1 MSNDLISV
9 LRTDLLMAMDELRLA
24 GRDYPADLLK
34 KALLSAPVG
43 AEPVGLSLEVRTLGS
58 YGKAFDL
65 PGNRRAYTYDHQP
78 GNVEA
83 SRLGNACQQAAA
95 ASAGDTIDRGLGL
108 LKELQAQ
115 GFGVFDAES
124 SRWHAAPVAAQPAL
138 EGWKLVPV
146 EPTGGMLQALS
157 GEWHSSRQQE
167 ARARYADMLNAAP
180 VAAQPDVTQQT
191 LDDVKA
197 GIPARDA
204 EIEAM
209 RKQIETLQAQLQSPV
224 NVHSNMCRGIIA
236 PITFDMLAHVLG
248 DDAKQ
253 EWIAAQA
260 QPSSDRAMLLE
271 LMEAFDMEVWNCPN
285 CTATEE
291 TKDCDSAIMLREY
304 LANNPVP
311 AQQPVSGADGL
322 LASPTQGMTLGQRI
336 AHVGGRE
343 NAQGYVEFGSPMA
356 VNALIQHVLRDLHQ
370 AGTSDAPQA
379 QQDHL
384 PDATKMVAADQFRD
398 AAQMIEP
405 SGNSGELP
413 EDDSIA
419 LDRLADYIADTW
431 PMDKKYSLEEICQR
445 LHVMW
450 PGEFIAIE
458 DLRKNDPN
466 LREAVRALLIHW
478 QRFQKSD
485 GNQQDAYNL
494 LVKGAKMAW
503 KFAED
508 ELSRSESPDAQVQ
521 TLAQQDADKVDAE
534 RYRVIKFGPTLFK
547 RSYSGDGTYRAIEYL
562 PLTGEQL
569 DSFTDA
575 ARKETI

>member
-9 LRTDLLMAMDELRLA
+9 PRTDLLMAMDELRQS

-34 KALLSAPVG
+34 KALFSAPVG

-124 SRWHAAPVAAQPAL
+124 SRWHAAPVAAQP
-138 EGWKLVPV
+138 
-146 EPTGGMLQALS
+146 
-157 GEWHSSRQQE
+157 
-167 ARARYADMLNAAP
+167 
-180 VAAQPDVTQQT
+180 DVTQQT

-204 EIEAM
+204 EIEAL
-209 RKQIETLQAQLQSPV
+209 RKEIETLQA
-224 NVHSNMCRGIIA
+224 
-236 PITFDMLAHVLG
+236 
-248 DDAKQ
+248 
-253 EWIAAQA
+253 AQA
-260 QPSSDRAMLLE
+260 QPTGLVKQLCDALELAKTSHGAMLMSDPPQE
-271 LMEAFDMEVWNCPN
+271 MWKARGVDRVISEALN
-285 CTATEE
+285 A
-291 TKDCDSAIMLREY
+291 AQ
-304 LANNPVP
+304 

-322 LASPTQGMTLGQRI
+322 PTSPTQGMTLGQRI

-413 EDDSIA
+413 RLPLNDPAAAYRVLHDYGQSCAHAALALSHPDTATYQQAKAWKAVCAA
-419 LDRLADYIADTW
+419 LDFVNPRWTEEDGTGEECAVKAIVSLA
-431 PMDKKYSLEEICQR
+431 
-445 LHVMW
+445 
-450 PGEFIAIE
+450 
-458 DLRKNDPN
+458 
-466 LREAVRALLIHW
+466 
-478 QRFQKSD
+478 
-485 GNQQDAYNL
+485 QQDATL
-494 LVKGAKMAW
+494 Q
-503 KFAED
+503 AEVLGMVLMLEANEWAD
-508 ELSRSESPDAQVQ
+508 HCGKSDLGQRLEWAITALQNRIAELTKSSS
-521 TLAQQDADKVDAE
+521 QQDADKVDAWQCTTTLTE
-534 RYRVIKFGPTLFK
+534 SDDLIWLYRQDTNTIDGPVASNPEFIDSWTHWAWVK
-547 RSYSGDGTYRAIEYL
+547 HPSTASIGT
-562 PLTGEQL
+562 
-569 DSFTDA
+569 
-575 ARKETI
+575 ARKEQA